1 MNEKKSL
8 CQDTT
13 EKKYTLHEKLL
24 LKQTNMDSWKAI
36 TAQLGQ
42 PDQRWPKHRGHLKQ
56 SDRFRLV
63 AFLFLND
70 VPQPIIR
77 KLSSTKQIYLRDAK
91 AKTHWMSCV
100 DVMNTPAKLHKYRTA
115 TYHKISTG
123 GRVHLD
129 NTPVATP
136 APRTT
141 SPKTIVTLVNLL

>member
-1 MNEKKSL
+1 
-8 CQDTT
+8 
-13 EKKYTLHEKLL
+13 
-24 LKQTNMDSWKAI
+24 MDSWKAI

-123 GRVHLD
+123 SRVHLD
-129 NTPVATP
+129 GTPVPPPPATP

-141 SPKTIVTLVNLL
+141 FTQDNCDSCQFALGGQPTFPRVCRSPLPNAIHGK

>member
-1 MNEKKSL
+1 
-8 CQDTT
+8 
-13 EKKYTLHEKLL
+13 
-24 LKQTNMDSWKAI
+24 MDAWKAI

-42 PDQRWPKHRGHLKQ
+42 PDQRWPKHRGHRKQ
-56 SDRFRLV
+56 INRFRLM

-70 VPQPIIR
+70 VSQPIIR

-91 AKTHWMSCV
+91 AKAHWMSCV
-100 DVMNTPAKLHKYRTA
+100 DVMSTPAKLHKYRTA

-129 NTPVATP
+129 GTPVPPTTP

-141 SPKTIVTLVNLL
+141 GPEPGLRSSPKTIVTLINLL

>member
-1 MNEKKSL
+1 
-8 CQDTT
+8 
-13 EKKYTLHEKLL
+13 
-24 LKQTNMDSWKAI
+24 MDSWKAI

-115 TYHKISTG
+115 TYHEISTG

-129 NTPVATP
+129 GTPVPPPPTTP

-141 SPKTIVTLVNLL
+141 GPEPGLRSSPQIVTAINLL

>member
-1 MNEKKSL
+1 
-8 CQDTT
+8 
-13 EKKYTLHEKLL
+13 
-24 LKQTNMDSWKAI
+24 MDSWKAI

-129 NTPVATP
+129 GTPVATP

-141 SPKTIVTLVNLL
+141 GPEPGLRSSPQIVTLINLL